1 MITIVNKA
9 KIESNTQHSMFKHIL
24 ENLNGLRQEKKP
36 THRKSSI
43 FDIESSSEAQTSK
56 NLFSDKT
63 TKAKMMRVIEKL
75 KGGDYGL

>member
-1 MITIVNKA
+1 MITIVNRA
-9 KIESNTQHSMFKHIL
+9 NIESNTQHSMFKHIL
-24 ENLNGLRQEKKP
+24 EHLNGLRQ
-36 THRKSSI
+36 
-43 FDIESSSEAQTSK
+43 ESSSEAQTSK